1 MDTQSLVQ
9 AAMEKKP
16 AEFKDK
22 FAQMLAP
29 RLDSAL
35 ELKKQELAKTVFNK
49 LSDEEPEEDLEAE
62 AEDSAEEDLSDEE
75 IDQMIDDLENE
86 EDEEPDEDT
95 ETDQN

>member
-9 AAMEKKP
+9 AAMAKKP

-62 AEDSAEEDLSDEE
+62 AEDEDLSDEE

>member
-9 AAMEKKP
+9 AAMAKKP

-62 AEDSAEEDLSDEE
+62 AKDEDLSDEE